1 MKQIVRQLNL
11 YYYGMMT
18 LTLIAAVVSYF
29 LVYKGLV
36 LPLDPMSQLGQVLQ
50 YIVIFDALLTIPLG
64 LFLCKKRCDT
74 IRLIEDEAERFAQY
88 KKVAA
93 LRIVLVSNA
102 MIWGIAAFYL
112 MGRYQS
118 MLWVAAI
125 SAIGWY
131 FTKPTETAP
140 ALLTLGE
147 VETFLHEFGHA
158 LHGMFSKVRFESL
171 SGTNVYRDF
180 VELPSQFMENYAV
193 EPEFLHTFAFHYQT
207 GEPIPNELIERIRKS
222 RNYNV
227 AYACMRQVSFGLLD
241 MAYYTKEDEFV
252 EDIIQKKYRRKAI
265 AVLHKLVLRE
275 LEGDQERLLLPL
287 GTAFSYRMTIQHEED
302 FIPLDS

>member
-29 LVYKGLV
+29 LVYKGIV
-36 LPLDPMSQLGQVLQ
+36 MPLDPMSQLGQVLQ

-102 MIWGIAAFYL
+102 MIWGIMAFYF
-112 MGRYQS
+112 MGGYQS

-131 FTKPTETAP
+131 FTKPTEKKMFIELQP
-140 ALLTLGE
+140 QGE
-147 VETFLHEFGHA
+147 D
-158 LHGMFSKVRFESL
+158 
-171 SGTNVYRDF
+171 Y
-180 VELPSQFMENYAV
+180 
-193 EPEFLHTFAFHYQT
+193 
-207 GEPIPNELIERIRKS
+207 
-222 RNYNV
+222 
-227 AYACMRQVSFGLLD
+227 
-241 MAYYTKEDEFV
+241 
-252 EDIIQKKYRRKAI
+252 
-265 AVLHKLVLRE
+265 
-275 LEGDQERLLLPL
+275 
-287 GTAFSYRMTIQHEED
+287 
-302 FIPLDS
+302 